1 VQAQRSERGSRQDTG
16 GFLTFTRSS
25 GTRSRR
31 QKSNGNG
38 DQCGSGAFRVAALL
52 RLGARAAASAR
63 LDGGSG
69 CIGALFKGEPCVG
82 RTLGHGVAE
91 ADSAA
96 GAVSVPDTS

>member
-1 VQAQRSERGSRQDTG
+1 MSERGSIQDTS

-25 GTRSRR
+25 GTRSRQ
-31 QKSNGNG
+31 QKSSGDG
-38 DQCGSGAFRVAALL
+38 DQCGGNAFRVVALL

-82 RTLGHGVAE
+82 RTPGHGVAE

-96 GAVSVPDTS
+96 GAMSVLDTS